1 MKNKFYQFKS
11 LNFNTSYKFIYT
23 PRHYGIRKA
32 LEMKSQTNDKE
43 PIKFAREYTNIKH
56 MYLELKKYSFKNPT
70 TLASLNDKEQ
80 IELIYILNSMI
91 ASCRE
96 LKRLYHVD

>member
-1 MKNKFYQFKS
+1 MNKYYD
-11 LNFNTSYKFIYT
+11 LNKLIKMQPMHIIVTLRY
-23 PRHYGIRKA
+23 YGIRKA

-96 LKRLYHVD
+96 LKRLYHID